1 MGKILIRGDYLL
13 SIINELPLDGI
24 YDIRSLRGGDVN
36 DSYKVYADHGP
47 YFLLVQKD
55 GDINFFQGEIE
66 GLKLF
71 EKYGVNAPRVIDFG
85 IIKEGAYLLLTFL
98 EEGRPADQSKLARE
112 VLKIHSIKSPKNK
125 FGFEYAY
132 RGSAI
137 SFSNDFR
144 DRWKE
149 VFLEERLDK
158 LKRSLFD
165 KKIFTEADL
174 NRYEKIRNIISKYLD
189 EHESEAV
196 LVHGDLWPGNFMF
209 DSKGEAYLFDPSPLY
224 GDREFD
230 LGISTVFSGFNDDFY
245 KTYMKDLPRD
255 KDMSLRL
262 EFYRLYMFMLHLDKF
277 GNIYRPN
284 VDLSM
289 DKIFANAKI

>member
-1 MGKILIRGDYLL
+1 MVIRGDYLL
-13 SIINELPLDGI
+13 SIVNELPLDGI
-24 YDIRSLRGGDVN
+24 YDIRSMRGGDVN
-36 DSYKVYADHGP
+36 DAYKVYTDQGP
-47 YFLLVQKD
+47 YFLLVKKD

-71 EKYGVNAPRVIDFG
+71 EKYGVNAPRLIDFG
-85 IIKEGAYLLLTFL
+85 LISEGAYLLLTFL

-112 VLKIHSIKSPKNK
+112 VLKIHAIESPKNK

-132 RGSAI
+132 KGSAI

-144 DRWKE
+144 NTWKE

-158 LKRSLFD
+158 LSRSLSD
-165 KKIFTEADL
+165 KKIFTKDDL
-174 NRYEKIRNIISKYLD
+174 SKYEKLRKIINKYLD
-189 EHESEAV
+189 EHESKPV

-209 DSKGEAYLFDPSPLY
+209 DSHGEAYLFDPSPLY

-245 KTYMKDLPRD
+245 KTYMEDLPKDKDL
-255 KDMSLRL
+255 SLRL
-262 EFYRLYMFMLHLDKF
+262 EFYRLYMFMIHLDKF
-277 GNIYRPN
+277 GNIYRPEF
-284 VDLSM
+284 DLSM
-289 DKIFANAKI
+289 DKIFANAK